1 MAGGNLAPSA
11 RLFTCAGAE
20 MPNNILAQEQG
31 LLIHKENR
39 ENPVLPHIIISTTI
53 FVPIPMQRIMPRHAI
68 TLSNIF
74 AKGHHILI
82 PLLYQQQ
89 SNRLCDLG
97 TCPSLIGSQ
106 ETESSC
112 CLVFFGG
119 QLCHCMCPW
128 VLHRKSVQPFLACVL
143 GRGLK

>member
-20 MPNNILAQEQG
+20 MQNNILAQEQG
-31 LLIHKENR
+31 PLIHKENR
-39 ENPVLPHIIISTTI
+39 VNPLLPHIISSTTTI
-53 FVPIPMQRIMPRHAI
+53 FVPIPMQRMMPMHAI

-74 AKGHHILI
+74 AKGHILLLI
-82 PLLYQQQ
+82 LYQQQ

-112 CLVFFGG
+112 CLVFFWREA
-119 QLCHCMCPW
+119 LS
-128 VLHRKSVQPFLACVL
+128 LSVPL
-143 GRGLK
+143 GAA

>member
-20 MPNNILAQEQG
+20 MQNNLLAQEQG
-31 LLIHKENR
+31 PLIHNGNR
-39 ENPVLPHIIISTTI
+39 ENPVLLHIIISTTI
-53 FVPIPMQRIMPRHAI
+53 FVPIPMQRMMPRHAL
-68 TLSNIF
+68 TLSNIL
-74 AKGHHILI
+74 AKGHDILI

-89 SNRLCDLG
+89 SNRLSDLG

-112 CLVFFGG
+112 CLVFCSG

-128 VLHRKSVQPFLACVL
+128 VLHRKSVGQFQPVFQ
-143 GRGLK
+143 GGEN